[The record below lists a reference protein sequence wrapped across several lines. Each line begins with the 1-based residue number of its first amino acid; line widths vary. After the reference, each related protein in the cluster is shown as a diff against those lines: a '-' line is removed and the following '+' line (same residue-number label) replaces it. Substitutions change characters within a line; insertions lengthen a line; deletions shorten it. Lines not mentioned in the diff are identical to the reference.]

1 MSESMALDDA
11 SDSMAFISLRNLVLP
26 KRKKKEGEERRRT
39 KDGEGGGGLTD
50 RAIVG

>member
-26 KRKKKEGEERRRT
+26 EKRKKAKNEDGEEGR
-39 KDGEGGGGLTD
+39 G
-50 RAIVG
+50 